1 MSVQERLRIVLEEAA
16 AEIPGV
22 LNIAVFHKS
31 GVLVAHK
38 GGDSEMLVRIS
49 AFLTRA
55 GEIASYLKSSVRG
68 IDLVLDD
75 FYVVVRAGD
84 RLAVAIIAQP
94 AADLEMLDYLAFRLA
109 EEVEDL
115 FSP

>member
-1 MSVQERLRIVLEEAA
+1 MSVAERVRAMLEEAT
-16 AEIPGV
+16 AEVPGV

-31 GVLVAHK
+31 GVLVAHR
-38 GGDSEMLVRIS
+38 GGDSEILVRIS

-84 RLAVAIIAQP
+84 KVAVAIIAQP
-94 AADLEMLDYLAFRLA
+94 AADLEVLDYLAFRLA
-109 EEVEDL
+109 KEVEDL